1 MRQYVT
7 ATVKETEVCLS
18 EEKGEERPGER
29 TLLRKSG
36 SDGNLFSEKGEHKRL
51 NTQDE
56 TPNPPHL
63 TTSVIVAKTNR
74 DNPEQEQTIGCTF
87 KR

>member
-18 EEKGEERPGER
+18 EEKGEERTGER

-56 TPNPPHL
+56 TPFL